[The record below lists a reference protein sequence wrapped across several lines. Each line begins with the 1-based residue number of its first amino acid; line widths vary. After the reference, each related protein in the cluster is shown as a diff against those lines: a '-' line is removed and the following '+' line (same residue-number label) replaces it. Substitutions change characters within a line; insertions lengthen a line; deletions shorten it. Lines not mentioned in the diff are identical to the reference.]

1 MPRLLTRHELL
12 GLYYTIP
19 TTATYE
25 DRLVAYGNAVQSWL
39 SSPASEDPRLPLSS
53 LCLPQRIYGALR
65 RAGYTYVDDVRN
77 ATDAQLLS
85 ARDFGPKG
93 LRLLRQA
100 LSGDAKRRAAE
111 PLSGNA

>member
-1 MPRLLTRHELL
+1 MSRLLTRHELL

-39 SSPASEDPRLPLSS
+39 SSPESEDPRLPLSS

-93 LRLLRQA
+93 LSLLRDALSAA
-100 LSGDAKRRAAE
+100 LSGDA
-111 PLSGNA
+111 

>member
-1 MPRLLTRHELL
+1 MPRLLNRHELL

-39 SSPASEDPRLPLSS
+39 SSPESEDPRSPLSS

-93 LRLLRQA
+93 LRILRDA
-100 LSGDAKRRAAE
+100 LSGGAQ
-111 PLSGNA
+111 PLSG